1 MDIFN
6 TKILNQ
12 RQRWNRA
19 LIYAIIGTILSI
31 IICVFVQR
39 LIHVRTSLLY
49 LAAAY
54 FLSWLIL
61 ESGHGVQVK
70 FSILAAVCTVIVIL
84 LSDLFTMYGMLFFSL
99 PLQAVISLFRSYLSI
114 SLNSLLSLAIKIG
127 AVYLA
132 YGKARVL

>member
-6 TKILNQ
+6 TKILSQ

-19 LIYAIIGTILSI
+19 LMFAIGGTVLSI
-31 IICVFVQR
+31 VVCVFVQR
-39 LIHVRTSLLY
+39 LIHLRSALFY
-49 LAAAY
+49 IAAAY

-61 ESGHGVQVK
+61 ESGHGVQKK

-84 LSDLFTMYGMLFFSL
+84 LSDIFTLYGTGAFMIPVEAF
-99 PLQAVISLFRSYLSI
+99 ISVLRSYLDI
-114 SLNSLLSLAIKIG
+114 SLNSLLALVIKIG

-132 YGKARVL
+132 YGKARVI